1 MSDPIIPTNSLV
13 LYRTRPARVAATAG
27 DKLTLELEGGET
39 ARVRPKDVSLL
50 HVGSLRSLA
59 DVWTAPVAEDL
70 EAAWELLAGSTTT
83 IREIAELAY
92 GEFTPAAAWAA
103 WQRVAD
109 GLYFRVAGEAVRA
122 ASAEEVAQTREQRA
136 AEAAERQAWEGFL
149 VRARQGTVGPEDGRY
164 LREVEDLAF
173 GRVERSRVL
182 RALGREESPINAHA
196 ALLEWGAWDAQ
207 VNPYPVRE
215 GLNLSVPD
223 LPLSPEGT
231 GLLADPARV
240 DLTHL
245 PSYAVDDIRTDTPD
259 DALSWEPGGGL
270 GKVWVHVADPASAI
284 RPDDPIDLEA
294 RSRGT
299 TLHLPEGTVPMLP
312 PATIPLLGLGLQEF
326 SPALSFGISVD
337 DESRITGVEIVP
349 SIVRV
354 GRLTYEE
361 ASERMAEPPFDALQ
375 RVAAAFEAR
384 RAAAGAASIDLP
396 EAQVTVRGGEVE
408 IHPVLT
414 TPGRTVVENCMILAG
429 EAVAA
434 YALEHGIPLP
444 YATQEAPD
452 APRPGA
458 RPGESATDAMP
469 AATLAGMAALRRKMK
484 RGQYRSVP
492 SEHSG
497 LGLPAYSQ
505 ATSPLRRYLDLV
517 VHQQLRGHLAGGAPL
532 APADIIE
539 RIGEVDGALGASRR
553 AESQSEKHWTLVFL
567 AGQPERQWEGV
578 LLEKR
583 GASGMFII
591 PELALETSIHL
602 PSDLALNTR
611 ARLGLRSVDLPRLD
625 ARFRIDQIIEHD

>member
-13 LYRTRPARVAATAG
+13 LYRTRPARVAAAAG

-50 HVGSLRSLA
+50 HAGPLRSLA
-59 DVWTAPVAEDL
+59 DVWIGPAAEDV
-70 EAAWELLAGSTTT
+70 EAAWELLSGSPTTMG
-83 IREIAELAY
+83 EIAELAY
-92 GEFTPAAAWAA
+92 GEFTPATAWAA
-103 WQRVAD
+103 WQLVTE
-109 GLYFRVAGEAVRA
+109 GLYFRVAGDTVRA

-149 VRARQGTVGPEDGRY
+149 ARARQGTVGPEDGRY

-196 ALLEWGAWDAQ
+196 TLLEWGAWDAH
-207 VNPYPVRE
+207 VNPYPMRE
-215 GLNLSVPD
+215 RLNLAPPD
-223 LPLSPEGT
+223 LPLSAEWT
-231 GLLADPARV
+231 ALLADPARV

-245 PSYAVDDIRTDTPD
+245 PAYAVDDIRTDTPD
-259 DALSWEPGGGL
+259 DALGWEPGPGL
-270 GKVWVHVADPASAI
+270 GKVWVHVADPAAAI

-299 TLHLPEGTVPMLP
+299 THYLPEGAVPMLP
-312 PATIPLLGLGLQEF
+312 PASIPLLGLGLNEF
-326 SPALSFGISVD
+326 SPALSFGISLD
-337 DESRITGVEIVP
+337 DESHITGVEIVP

-354 GRLTYEE
+354 DRLTYEE
-361 ASERMAEPPFDALQ
+361 ASDRIGEPPFDALQ
-375 RVAAAFEAR
+375 RVAGAFEAR
-384 RAAAGAASIDLP
+384 RSAAGAASIDLP
-396 EAQVTVRGGEVE
+396 ETQVTVRGGQVE
-408 IHPVLT
+408 IYPVLT

-429 EAVAA
+429 EAVAV
-434 YALEHGIPLP
+434 YAQAHGIPLP

-452 APRPGA
+452 APRPG
-458 RPGESATDAMP
+458 ESAPNVGP
-469 AATLAGMAALRRKMK
+469 AATMADMAALRRRMK

-517 VHQQLRGHLAGGAPL
+517 VHQQLRGHLAGRAPL

-539 RIGEVDGALGASRR
+539 RIGEVEGPLGASRR
-553 AESQSEKHWTLVFL
+553 AETQSEKHWTLVFL

-578 LLEKR
+578 LVEKR
-583 GASGMFII
+583 GASGTFII
-591 PELALETSIHL
+591 PELALETPIHL

-611 ARLGLRSVDLPRLD
+611 ARLSLRSVDLPRLD
-625 ARFRIDQIIEHD
+625 ARFRIDQIMDNE

>member
-13 LYRTRPARVAATAG
+13 LYRTRPARVAAAAG

-39 ARVRPKDVSLL
+39 ARVRPKDVTLL
-50 HVGSLRSLA
+50 HVGPLRSLA
-59 DVWTAPVAEDL
+59 DVWIAPVAEDL
-70 EAAWELLAGSTTT
+70 EAAWELLAGSATT

-103 WQRVAD
+103 WQRVTD
-109 GLYFRVAGEAVRA
+109 GLYFRAAAETLRA

-149 VRARQGTVGPEDGRY
+149 VRARQGTVGPEDRRY

-196 ALLEWGAWDAQ
+196 ALLEWGAWDAH

-223 LPLSPEGT
+223 LPLSPEWSA
-231 GLLADPARV
+231 LLADPARV

-245 PSYAVDDIRTDTPD
+245 PAYAVDDIRTDTPD

-284 RPDDPIDLEA
+284 RPDDPVDLEA

-312 PATIPLLGLGLQEF
+312 PATIPLLGLGLDEF

-354 GRLTYEE
+354 ARLTYEE
-361 ASERMAEPPFDALQ
+361 ASERIGEPPFDALE

-384 RAAAGAASIDLP
+384 RMASGAVAIDLP
-396 EAQVTVRGGEVE
+396 ETQVYVDGGRIDVVPVR
-408 IHPVLT
+408 T
-414 TPGRTVVENCMILAG
+414 SAGRTMVENCMILAG
-429 EAVAA
+429 EAVAR
-434 YALEHGIPLP
+434 YALDHGIPVP
-444 YATQEAPD
+444 FATQEAPD
-452 APRPGA
+452 AARPGA
-458 RPGESATDAMP
+458 LPGESATDAMP
-469 AATLAGMAALRRKMK
+469 AATLAGMAALRRRMK
-484 RGQYRSVP
+484 RAQYRSIP
-492 SEHSG
+492 AEHSG

-517 VHQQLRGHLAGGAPL
+517 VHQQLRAHLSGQALLDTTG
-532 APADIIE
+532 IIE
-539 RIGEVDGALGASRR
+539 RIGEVEGPLGAARR
-553 AESQSEKHWTLVFL
+553 AEAQSDKHWTLVYL
-567 AGQPERQWEGV
+567 DAHPGQQWRGV
-578 LLEKR
+578 LVDRR
-583 GASGMFII
+583 GASGNFVV
-591 PELALETSIHL
+591 PDLALETQVHL
-602 PSDLALNTR
+602 SADLALNTE
-611 ARLGLRSVDLPRLD
+611 AWLVLRSVDLPHLD
-625 ARFRIDQIIEHD
+625 ARFRTEHIIEHE